1 MVALSSLRTR
11 AERLLSRAGASAG
24 ILMYHRVAEETHDP
38 WALCVSPRRFA
49 EQMASLGK
57 LAECVDL
64 LELQRPEL
72 VPRSGKV
79 RVALTFD
86 DGYRDNLSQALPILE
101 RYRIPA
107 TVFIVSGAIGRGRE
121 FWWDALERCLLRPPS
136 LPERL
141 ELDVA
146 GLRGE
151 WRLGVTKGTDP
162 AWRADH
168 EPPGCLRQRLFLELW
183 NALVVLDTERQDAVL
198 TALMAWAS
206 VDPEPAPDRCP
217 LSAAE
222 LAELARH
229 PLIRIGCHTINHR
242 SLPDLPL
249 REVER
254 EIGQAQRALEVVAGR
269 PLRVFSYPYGRLDET
284 AERVVRRAG
293 FALACASHPAPVT
306 PLASR
311 WRLPRLQVSDHGGEH
326 FASQLS
332 AYLPKLR
339 HGSA

>member
-1 MVALSSLRTR
+1 MALSSLRTR

-38 WALCVSPRRFA
+38 WDLCVSPRRFA

-64 LELQRPEL
+64 LELRRPEL
-72 VPRSGKV
+72 APRSDKV

-86 DGYRDNLSQALPILE
+86 DGYRDNLSHALPILE
-101 RYRIPA
+101 RHRIPA

-121 FWWDALERCLLRPPS
+121 FWWDALERCLLRPPR

-151 WRLGVTKGTDP
+151 WRLGATRGSDP
-162 AWRADH
+162 GWRADG
-168 EPPGCLRQRLFLELW
+168 EAPGGPRERLFLELW

-206 VDPEPAPDRCP
+206 VDPESAPDRRP
-217 LSAAE
+217 LTAAE
-222 LAELARH
+222 VRELARH
-229 PLIRIGCHTINHR
+229 PLIRIGCHTNNHR
-242 SLPDLPL
+242 SLSDLPVL
-249 REVER
+249 EVER
-254 EIGQAQRALEVVAGR
+254 EIGEAQRALEAIAAR
-269 PLRVFSYPYGRLDET
+269 PLRVFSYPYGRVDRA
-284 AERVVRRAG
+284 AEQVVRRAG
-293 FALACASHPAPVT
+293 FALACSSRPAPVT
-306 PLASR
+306 PLANR
-311 WRLPRLQVSDHGGEH
+311 WRLPRLQVTDRSGDR
-326 FASQLS
+326 FASELS

-339 HGSA
+339 HASA